1 MKTNII
7 NSFHTMLCLIGALLV
22 ISLTSPLVMAETVV
36 SKVESLGEMKYLKVT
51 DLRATQRNG
60 LLNVQ
65 AEITNENS
73 SNEHLFYRL
82 KWLDNTGFSVWGE
95 EPWKPVLIYG
105 KQKYLITVVA
115 PTPAATDFRIQLQS
129 PNNTTSGS
137 LNSTS
142 DHN

>member
-7 NSFHTMLCLIGALLV
+7 DSFHKFLCLIGAMLA
-22 ISLTSPLVMAETVV
+22 ISLTAPLVMAETVA

-65 AEITNENS
+65 VEITNGNS
-73 SNEHLFYRL
+73 SNEQLFYRF

-105 KQKYLITVVA
+105 KQKHLITVVA

-137 LNSTS
+137 LNSGG
-142 DHN
+142 DQN